1 MRAAA
6 FSVSISISLAA
17 LQVFGVAAAGAQ
29 DLSAAF
35 GRAAQEIRRHQTPDG
50 SWPTPVTLGPAFESV
65 AAEAN
70 VFTPS
75 MVVDILD
82 PVAAQTGLTDVLE
95 RARAY
100 LRRQIEPTGLARYHG
115 DPGAVPPEVRGCE
128 LPPDA
133 DDTALIWRIAPHADR
148 ERLVAARREIERFHD
163 GEGLY
168 RTWLA
173 DERAYRC
180 FYVRYAGREWNPPDV
195 AVEMHVYLFLVEHD
209 RTAAARLCEA
219 LRRRIDDER
228 IWIWYTVAPFVP
240 VLREVDMAAHGCPL
254 RVPDSRVARAVPGQE
269 PYLLQARLLRS
280 LVAPEGP
287 PPASAEPYV
296 AALRAAAASDF
307 ASIVGTPPLI
317 YHNALSAVPPHFHW
331 SEDVG
336 YALWLRLYVETARRF
351 PGSLPLPAAP
361 PTPPR

>member
-1 MRAAA
+1 MA
-6 FSVSISISLAA
+6 LAA
-17 LQVFGVAAAGAQ
+17 LHLFALASAGAQ

-35 GRAAQEIRRHQTPDG
+35 SRAAQEIRRHQTPDG

-65 AAEAN
+65 TDEAN

-75 MVVDILD
+75 MIVDILD
-82 PVAAQTGLTDVLE
+82 PIAAPTGLADVLE
-95 RARAY
+95 KGRAY

-115 DPGAVPPEVRGCE
+115 DPGAVPPEIRGCE

-133 DDTALIWRIAPHADR
+133 DDTALIWRIAPHPDR
-148 ERLVAARREIERFHD
+148 ERLTAARRAIERFQD

-173 DERAYRC
+173 DEREYRC
-180 FYVRYAGREWNPPDV
+180 FYVRYAGREWNPPDI

-209 RTAAARLCEA
+209 RAAAARLCEA
-219 LRRRIDDER
+219 LRRRIDDDR

-240 VLREVDMAAHGCPL
+240 TLREVDMAAHGCPL
-254 RVPDSRVARAVPGQE
+254 RVPDSRVARSVPGQE
-269 PYLLQARLLRS
+269 PYLVQARLLRS
-280 LVAPEGP
+280 LVAPPDGAP
-287 PPASAEPYV
+287 RASAEPFL

-307 ASIVGTPPLI
+307 ASIVRTPPLI

-351 PGSLPLPAAP
+351 PGSLALPAIPAS
-361 PTPPR
+361 R